1 MIMIDPILCDVCG
14 TCVGVCPADAVI
26 IEGDRVRI
34 DHGRCVSCLAC
45 LVICPVG
52 APREEG

>member
-1 MIMIDPILCDVCG
+1 MIDPILCDVCG

>member
-26 IEGDRVRI
+26 IEGDTVRI

-45 LVICPVG
+45 IVICPVG